1 MTVNLFTIVL
11 IVARV
16 YLVSLLRII
25 NYQYQIVFIPHGVKQ
40 EWLCIKGYACMSTI
54 FAQICILFHSV

>member
-16 YLVSLLRII
+16 YPVSFRII
-25 NYQYQIVFIPHGVKQ
+25 NYEYQIDFILYGVKQ
-40 EWLCIKGYACMSTI
+40 KSLCIKGHACMSTI
-54 FAQICILFHSV
+54 FAQISILFHSV